1 MKNYFLWL
9 LMITKRL
16 FRKPLFLF
24 TLLLIPLTVLLL
36 HASKTGQ
43 DSAINVL
50 LYTDGDKDSYSEE
63 IVSDLMKQSGS
74 VISFSR
80 CDSPEEIRQEILSG
94 RADCGYC
101 FPKNMEQALAVYE
114 EKGTPFIDAIY
125 EGGNFSS
132 ALVQEMVFSS
142 FYERLCFYILDT
154 HVTDKTGLNVTNL
167 LEQYYN
173 ANQIEESFFHF
184 TYADGSENVLLN
196 ENKANYMLLPMR
208 GIAAVFVL
216 LSAMVGALFWYED
229 NQKQLFCWLSP
240 YKKQVVSFFY
250 MLIPTFLASVVG
262 FCSIYLAGSQSS
274 FPNECICML
283 LYVFATSCFCFFLNT
298 VFPSLSL
305 FLASI
310 PLCIAGSLLLSP
322 VFINLSAYNAGC
334 KTLSYFTPV
343 NYYLNSIYSTIG
355 KERMLFFGL
364 ILLSISMVLRE
375 LPILKQ
381 KLLCKSIET

>member
-36 HASKTGQ
+36 HASQTGQ
-43 DSAINVL
+43 DGAINVL
-50 LYTDGDKDSYSEE
+50 LYTNGDKNSYSEE
-63 IVSDLMKQSGS
+63 IVSDLVGQSGS

-80 CDSPEEIRQEILSG
+80 CDSQEDMRQEILAG

-101 FPKNMEQALAVYE
+101 FPQDMEQALAAYE
-114 EKGTPFIDAIY
+114 EKGIPFIDAIY

-142 FYERLCFYILDT
+142 FYERLCFSILDT
-154 HVTDKTGLNVTNL
+154 HVTDKTGLIVTDT
-167 LEQYYN
+167 LEQYYA

-184 TYADGSENVLLN
+184 TYADGSENALLN

-240 YKKQVVSFFY
+240 HKKQVVSFLY

-283 LYVFATSCFCFFLNT
+283 LYLFATSCFCFFLNT
-298 VFPSLSL
+298 IFPSLSL

-322 VFINLSAYNAGC
+322 VFINLSAYNTGC

-343 NYYLNSIYSTIG
+343 NYYLNSIHSGSG
-355 KERMLFFGL
+355 KTQMFFFGL
-364 ILLSISMVLRE
+364 VLLSISIALRII
-375 LPILKQ
+375 PVRKQ
-381 KLLCKSIET
+381 KVRCKSISL